1 MAVPPIDYTVLER
14 DTLLAS
20 RGWHPE
26 TLSTLQDFDAIME
39 KRYIVP
45 TETDIPQVVLMGSS
59 IAGSYAQI
67 MEQLA
72 SAYDKPMSFHVA
84 MGVGGIMDIPEA
96 LAESSAQQAE
106 RQLKGQSNNSVTRFQ
121 LRIGSTSNLSLR

>member
-1 MAVPPIDYTVLER
+1 
-14 DTLLAS
+14 
-20 RGWHPE
+20 
-26 TLSTLQDFDAIME
+26 
-39 KRYIVP
+39 
-45 TETDIPQVVLMGSS
+45 
-59 IAGSYAQI
+59 
-67 MEQLA
+67 
-72 SAYDKPMSFHVA
+72 